1 MGRVEEK
8 VTCQF
13 CGKEYSKAG
22 IANHEKACLMNPEN
36 FAKEEDVEEV
46 KEDVEVVVEAPVE
59 EVKPTM
65 CKVKLKE
72 SIECYIGD
80 TYYRLKANEV
90 YEVPENVKNVLN
102 TADLLQAI

>member
-8 VTCQF
+8 VACQF

-22 IANHEKACLMNPEN
+22 VQNHEKACLMNPEN
-36 FAKEEDVEEV
+36 FAKEEEVNEE
-46 KEDVEVVVEAPVE
+46 VEVVVEAPVE
-59 EVKPTM
+59 EVKPAM